1 MESVSAVVV
10 ASALPVPVVIIA
22 TLMVASAVI
31 FVTPPV
37 IIPAVTMVVSSR
49 SAVVRV
55 CNDAA
60 AQCGTGGDERNQESV
75 FHDASFNWR
84 MCSGW
89 VLQTSRT

>member
-10 ASALPVPVVIIA
+10 AFAVPVMVIA
-22 TLMVASAVI
+22 ALMVASAVI

-37 IIPAVTMVVSSR
+37 IIPAVTMAVSSR

-60 AQCGTGGDERNQESV
+60 AQCGTGGDERNQECV
-75 FHDASFNWR
+75 FHDASFSWR
-84 MCSGW
+84 MCGG
-89 VLQTSRT
+89 